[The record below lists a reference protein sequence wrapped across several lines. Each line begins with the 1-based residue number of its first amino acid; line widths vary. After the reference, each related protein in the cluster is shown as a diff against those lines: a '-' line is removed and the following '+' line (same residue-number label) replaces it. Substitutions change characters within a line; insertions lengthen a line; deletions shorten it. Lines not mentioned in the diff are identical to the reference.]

1 MDKHIQDFYRSPA
14 ENAPTGHF
22 HDVKCLQKDKGL
34 LWKDLKVLAP
44 DLCRGWY
51 ELSQLKAVD
60 RVEFSKEYWL
70 AKLPFQPGLASFFEK
85 FFSGIDD
92 VRVYIVQPKFDDPY
106 EAHLVYSLKQN
117 EGFFRGLSGA
127 TEKDFHRLQHQF
139 PKIIFPEDFF
149 AFLQIHNGF
158 SKTTDSGILKT
169 SEIKPNYEFLQKLI
183 GSKEGLLKSGDYPID
198 PKNLIPFYKSF
209 GMPFFQCFYTEWYPR
224 NEMGNV
230 YYSNLTNTISNLSQ
244 KGSSTENM
252 AFTTFDRWLMFYLEA
267 IS

>member
-1 MDKHIQDFYRSPA
+1 MDKHIQDFYRHSSDD
-14 ENAPTGHF
+14 APTGHF
-22 HDVKCLQKDKGL
+22 HEVKCLQKEKGL
-34 LWKDLKVLAP
+34 KWEELKDLAP

-51 ELSQLKAVD
+51 ELAQLKAAD

-70 AKLPFQPGLASFFEK
+70 SKLPFQPGLSKFLDK
-85 FFSGIDD
+85 FFSTIDD
-92 VRVYIVQPKFDDPY
+92 VRVYIVQPQFDDPF
-106 EAHLVYSLKQN
+106 EAHLVYSLRQN
-117 EGFFRGLSGA
+117 DGFFRGLSGA
-127 TEKDFHRLQHQF
+127 KEKDFQALQQEF

-169 SEIKPNYEFLQKLI
+169 SEISENYNYLQKLI

-230 YYSNLTNTISNLSQ
+230 YYSNVTNTISNLSQ
-244 KGSSTENM
+244 KESSVENM
-252 AFTTFDRWLMFYLEA
+252 AFTTFDKWLMFYLEA